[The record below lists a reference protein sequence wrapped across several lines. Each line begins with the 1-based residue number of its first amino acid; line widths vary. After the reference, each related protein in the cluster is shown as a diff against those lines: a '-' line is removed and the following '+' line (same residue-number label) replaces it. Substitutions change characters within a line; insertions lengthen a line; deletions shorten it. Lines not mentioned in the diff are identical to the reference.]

1 VLTTIR
7 SQDQFNTTIY
17 SLDDPFRGIYNG
29 RRVLFMNPEDM
40 RAARLRPGQAV
51 DITSHFRGQERHAY
65 HFLVAPYP
73 ISQRCLAAYFP
84 ETNVLVPVSS
94 VAQTSNTP
102 TSKSII
108 VTLTPSPEVQ
118 AVSQELSTPA
128 AEAPPVQAPAV

>member
-1 VLTTIR
+1 
-7 SQDQFNTTIY
+7 
-17 SLDDPFRGIYNG
+17 
-29 RRVLFMNPEDM
+29 MNPEDM

-73 ISQRCLAAYFP
+73 IPQRCLAAYFP

-118 AVSQELSTPA
+118 AVSQEIDAPA
-128 AEAPPVQAPAV
+128 AEVPPVQAPAL